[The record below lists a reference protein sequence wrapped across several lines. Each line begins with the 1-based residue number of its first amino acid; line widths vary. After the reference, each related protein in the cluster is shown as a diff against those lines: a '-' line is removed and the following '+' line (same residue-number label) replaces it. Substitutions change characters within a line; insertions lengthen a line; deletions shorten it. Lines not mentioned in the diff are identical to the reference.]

1 MGGSKSILANAVF
14 AEVGSANRSRLG
26 GGAALEAKG
35 SVDSRPS
42 LWIAR
47 VVRSSPLSIDT
58 FEWTVLRSV
67 HQCELGDDEPVQLLC
82 HTRHKAQQV
91 RI

>member
-14 AEVGSANRSRLG
+14 AEVGSANRSRDG

-47 VVRSSPLSIDT
+47 VVRFSIYIDT

-91 RI
+91 GI

>member
-1 MGGSKSILANAVF
+1 MGGSKSILANVVF

-47 VVRSSPLSIDT
+47 VVCFSLPIDT